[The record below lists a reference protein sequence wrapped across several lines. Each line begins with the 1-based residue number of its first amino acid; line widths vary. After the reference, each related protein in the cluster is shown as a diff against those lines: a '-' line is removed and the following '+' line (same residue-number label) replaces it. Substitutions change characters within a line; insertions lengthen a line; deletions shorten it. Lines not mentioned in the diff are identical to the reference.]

1 MTKSKVENTKGT
13 MTVASK
19 RRVALLLGLLI
30 GLPALV
36 FGVWGLFEYK
46 QTEGLILSIV
56 SIIVAIFIM
65 VLSFT
70 GIKRAGSAK

>member
-1 MTKSKVENTKGT
+1 MAKSKGENTKGT

-36 FGVWGLFEYK
+36 FGVWGLFAYK

-65 VLSFT
+65 VLSLT
-70 GIKRAGSAK
+70 GIKRAKNT